1 MHNLPCKT
9 VRPEPADHRAHAHSL
24 AAVIASMKRRWHA
37 LSHEPL
43 VFMLL
48 VWALLFAL
56 AAFINLHT

>member
-1 MHNLPCKT
+1 MQNSQFKT
-9 VRPEPADHRAHAHSL
+9 AIPENHSERSQAL
-24 AAVIASMKRRWHA
+24 TTFIASLKKQWQR
-37 LSHEPL
+37 LSNEPL

>member
-1 MHNLPCKT
+1 MQNSQLKT
-9 VRPEPADHRAHAHSL
+9 AIPENHSERSHAL
-24 AAVIASMKRRWHA
+24 AATIASLKKQWQT
-37 LSHEPL
+37 LSNEPL